1 MGVEINFNVLVV
13 LGLVSIA
20 YVYYNCKVCS
30 DLFLFFVLFS
40 RLSIRLTSVNLL
52 LVPVL
57 HHTSKLK
64 LY

>member
-1 MGVEINFNVLVV
+1 LVC
-13 LGLVSIA
+13 IA
-20 YVYYNCKVCS
+20 YVHYNNKVCS

-57 HHTSKLK
+57 HHMTKLK